1 MACHQELRT
10 SGRASGTM
18 FMELGD
24 EARTLGPSAMVGIG
38 LDYEIISG
46 KKGAGREVRTNSA
59 STGNTQGN
67 AQLGCRWKE
76 LGLVEFLHFI
86 STAYS

>member
-24 EARTLGPSAMVGIG
+24 EAGTLGANAIVGID
-38 LDYEIISG
+38 LDYENILE
-46 KKGAGREVRTNSA
+46 KKGAGREVRTNSGL
-59 STGNTQGN
+59 TGNTQEN
-67 AQLGCRWKE
+67 A
-76 LGLVEFLHFI
+76 
-86 STAYS
+86 

>member
-24 EARTLGPSAMVGIG
+24 EAGTLGANAIVGID
-38 LDYEIISG
+38 LDYENIFEKKEQGEKLERIQDELETLKKMRSSNIDG
-46 KKGAGREVRTNSA
+46 KS
-59 STGNTQGN
+59 SD
-67 AQLGCRWKE
+67 
-76 LGLVEFLHFI
+76 
-86 STAYS
+86 

>member
-24 EARTLGPSAMVGIG
+24 EARTLGANAIVGID
-38 LDYEIISG
+38 LDYENIFEKKEQGEKLERIQDELETLKKMRSSNIDG
-46 KKGAGREVRTNSA
+46 KS
-59 STGNTQGN
+59 SD
-67 AQLGCRWKE
+67 
-76 LGLVEFLHFI
+76 
-86 STAYS
+86 

>member
-24 EARTLGPSAMVGIG
+24 EAGTLGANAIVGID
-38 LDYEIISG
+38 LDSENIFE
-46 KKGAGREVRTNSA
+46 KKSRERN
-59 STGNTQGN
+59 
-67 AQLGCRWKE
+67 
-76 LGLVEFLHFI
+76 
-86 STAYS
+86 